1 MKNLKKIAVVLLA
14 VLMVASVFTACD
26 LKLTQEQK
34 ILGAWRDSTG
44 TIGYEFLENN
54 ACKVTYADVTIPI
67 INITYDGTV
76 DGTYTVSKNE
86 SDALCLTVT
95 YTILSKSITKN
106 YTYTIEGNALTLTD
120 TADGSVTTLLAYTAP
135 AESTAAAQ

>member
-54 ACKVTYADVTIPI
+54 
-67 INITYDGTV
+67 
-76 DGTYTVSKNE
+76 E
-86 SDALCLTVT
+86 LL
-95 YTILSKSITKN
+95 ITK
-106 YTYTIEGNALTLTD
+106 
-120 TADGSVTTLLAYTAP
+120 
-135 AESTAAAQ
+135 

>member
-76 DGTYTVSKNE
+76 DGTYTVSKND

-106 YTYTIEGNALTLTD
+106 YTYTLEGNALTLTD

>member
-34 ILGAWRDSTG
+34 ILGSWRDSTG

-54 ACKVTYADVTIPI
+54 ACKVTYADVKIPI
-67 INITYDGTV
+67 INISYDGTV
-76 DGTYTVSKNE
+76 DGTYTVSKDDNGV
-86 SDALCLTVT
+86 LCLTVT

-106 YTYTIEGNALTLTD
+106 YTYTLEGNALNLTD

>member
-1 MKNLKKIAVVLLA
+1 MKNLKKVAVLLLA
-14 VLMVASVFTACD
+14 VIMVASVFTACD

-44 TIGYEFLENN
+44 TMGYEFLENN
-54 ACKVTYADVTIPI
+54 VCKVTYADVTIPL

-76 DGTYTVSKNE
+76 DGTYTVSKND
-86 SDALCLTVT
+86 SGALCLTVT
-95 YTILSKSITKN
+95 YTILSKSVTKN
-106 YTYTIEGNALTLTD
+106 YTYTIEGNGLTLTD
-120 TADGSVTTLLAYTAP
+120 TADGSVTTLIAYTGP

>member
-34 ILGAWRDSTG
+34 ILGSWRDSTG

-54 ACKVTYADVTIPI
+54 ACKVKYADVKIPI
-67 INITYDGTV
+67 INISYDGTV
-76 DGTYTVSKNE
+76 DGTYTVSKDDNGV
-86 SDALCLTVT
+86 LCLTVT

-106 YTYTIEGNALTLTD
+106 YTYTLEGNALNLTD